1 MATILNVWRQIQ
13 IQKLSLLSF
22 YAFLFEE
29 HSNEISSRSHLKQ
42 QSDILFALVWRAV
55 APTRR
60 TRMDQ

>member
-1 MATILNVWRQIQ
+1 
-13 IQKLSLLSF
+13 
-22 YAFLFEE
+22 
-29 HSNEISSRSHLKQ
+29 LKQ